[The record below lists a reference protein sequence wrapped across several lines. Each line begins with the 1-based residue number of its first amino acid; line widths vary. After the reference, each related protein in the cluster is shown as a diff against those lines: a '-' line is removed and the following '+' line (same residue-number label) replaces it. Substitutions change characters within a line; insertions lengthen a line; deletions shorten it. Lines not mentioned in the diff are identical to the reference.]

1 MILVVNSSS
10 YFHCCGNTIAKF
22 DFEKVLYVFGR
33 DSFSTVSQIFVLGQ
47 LLGQLKCIDQPM
59 KSVHAIWR
67 SWIRLNSL
75 GSNTIYIIQTFIVG
89 KAILKTEK
97 NGDDITCE
105 SKLHKNLSAS
115 ESFVLTSMLK
125 HTKHPNLLLA
135 ETLFNSKNKRTAEN
149 AEFLQNRERKKKFFF
164 QRKAYTYDN
173 PQPTAS
179 GCITSVDVG
188 DFF

>member
-1 MILVVNSSS
+1 M
-10 YFHCCGNTIAKF
+10 
-22 DFEKVLYVFGR
+22 
-33 DSFSTVSQIFVLGQ
+33 
-47 LLGQLKCIDQPM
+47 
-59 KSVHAIWR
+59 
-67 SWIRLNSL
+67 
-75 GSNTIYIIQTFIVG
+75 G